1 MSVSRAQKMRLG
13 IFVIAGLVVLVGGL
27 VVLAGMKLGEKR
39 ESYTIR
45 YSDGGVSLSGLEVG
59 SPVKYSGIRVGR
71 VDVIKID
78 PKDVGVIVVEIS
90 LNEGTPVAE
99 DTVAN
104 LGSMG
109 ITGLKYIEL
118 SRGSADAKIRKPGTE
133 IPAGKSALDDLSNQA
148 GEIAEK
154 VNTAIE
160 RLNAFVAPEM
170 KDRVASVLDRTDKL
184 LATLEGTLSEN
195 REQLKVISTNLA
207 AASAKF
213 ESLADHLDGTVAG
226 VDRVVA
232 DVGPRLT
239 KTVDETNALV
249 KRLRSTA
256 DNADKLMAES
266 AVAMG
271 PEGIQKTLD
280 QVDILLERTN
290 LMLLQSRESI
300 IEGLAYMRR
309 TSENM
314 TEFSRR
320 IRDDPSLL
328 LISDEEGVE

>member
-13 IFVIAGLVVLVGGL
+13 IFVIAGLVALVGGL
-27 VVLAGMKLGEKR
+27 AVLAGMKLGEKR
-39 ESYTIR
+39 ETYTIR

-71 VDVIKID
+71 VDIIRID
-78 PKDVGVIVVEIS
+78 PKDVGVIEVEIS

-184 LATLEGTLSEN
+184 LATLEGTISEN

-226 VDRVVA
+226 VDQVVA
-232 DVGPRLT
+232 DVGPRLNRT
-239 KTVDETNALV
+239 MDETNALV

-300 IEGLAYMRR
+300 VEGLSYMRR
-309 TSENM
+309 TTENM